1 MSVPTISEHIINI
14 YSDHEQSQEAT
25 IRKFRIVQTDGIRQ
39 AERLIDFYNLD
50 MILAVGYRVRS
61 HRGVQATECLRVYMV
76 KALFWM
82 TRG

>member
-1 MSVPTISEHIINI
+1 MPTISEHIINI

-25 IRKFRIVQTDGIRQ
+25 IRKFRIVQTEGIRQ
-39 AERLIDFYNLD
+39 VERLIDFYNLD

-61 HRGVQATECLRVYMV
+61 HRGVQATERLRVYMV

>member
-1 MSVPTISEHIINI
+1 VPTISEHIINI

-25 IRKFRIVQTDGIRQ
+25 IRKFRIVQTEGIRQ
-39 AERLIDFYNLD
+39 AERLIDFYNLG